1 MMQSPGSERA
11 EAAPVTTAEI
21 YAASGI
27 GARTGFGSRPALL
40 VVDLQAG
47 FTNPASGVGG
57 ELGTVVEASSRLIAA
72 SRHRGIPVM
81 FTAVG
86 FQRSEKS
93 NWLRKMPGLG
103 VLIEGEQWCDLD
115 HRLERDPGEPFWVKR
130 APSAF
135 YGTPLQSHLVS
146 QSIDTVIVC
155 GCVTS
160 GCIRA
165 TTIDA
170 ASAGFRVIV
179 PAECV
184 GDRSD
189 DVHRAN
195 LFDID
200 SKYGDVVPLADVLR
214 HLSEGTGE

>member
-1 MMQSPGSERA
+1 MRSRGNERIDPA
-11 EAAPVTTAEI
+11 VVTTAEL

-27 GARTGFGSRPALL
+27 GSRTGFGSRPALV

-57 ELGTVVEASSRLIAA
+57 ELGSVVEASSTLIAS
-72 SRHRGIPVM
+72 SRRSGIPVM

-86 FQRSEKS
+86 FQPGERS

-103 VLIEGEQWCDLD
+103 VLVEGGHWCELD
-115 HRLERDPGEPFWVKR
+115 QRLDRHPNEPMWVKR
-130 APSAF
+130 AASAF
-135 YGTPLQSHLVS
+135 YGTPLQAHLVS
-146 QSIDTVIVC
+146 QAIDTVIIC

-165 TTIDA
+165 TAIDA

-184 GDRSD
+184 GDRSE

-200 SKYGDVVPLADVLR
+200 SKYGDVVPLEDVLR
-214 HLSEGTGE
+214 HLSKGIRE